1 MSIFRHPVLN
11 KDLLLNDFIQD
22 LDVSHE
28 LAKTGSI
35 YKGSQNT
42 IAWRL
47 KMLGSKKEKDDWF
60 MIQHGEMR
68 ALRSE
73 IEQTLKSFE
82 EVTKIKEELKGK
94 STDVKSILSS
104 ILAGKWYMKYFLER
118 IT

>member
-1 MSIFRHPVLN
+1 
-11 KDLLLNDFIQD
+11 
-22 LDVSHE
+22 
-28 LAKTGSI
+28 
-35 YKGSQNT
+35 
-42 IAWRL
+42 
-47 KMLGSKKEKDDWF
+47 

-104 ILAGKWYMKYFLER
+104 ILAGKW
-118 IT
+118 